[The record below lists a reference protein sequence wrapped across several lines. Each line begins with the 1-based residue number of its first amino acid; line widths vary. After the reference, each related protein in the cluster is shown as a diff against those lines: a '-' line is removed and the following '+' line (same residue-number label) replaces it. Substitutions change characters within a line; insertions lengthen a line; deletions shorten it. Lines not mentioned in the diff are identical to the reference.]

1 MGKCINKNRKRGL
14 KMNIEELK
22 EIMEENNIDVNYD
35 NMENK
40 TFEELDLDSVDL
52 MMIIFSIKE
61 KYGIE
66 FIMNRGNTVKDLI
79 DRVNREIENKK

>member
-1 MGKCINKNRKRGL
+1 
-14 KMNIEELK
+14 MNIEELK

>member
-22 EIMEENNIDVNYD
+22 EIMEENTIDVNYD

>member
-1 MGKCINKNRKRGL
+1 
-14 KMNIEELK
+14 MNIEELK

-66 FIMNRGNTVKDLI
+66 FIMNRGNTVKNLI